1 MSALA
6 GVETSFLL
14 FCGKSV
20 LVMIM
25 IMNLVLSYL
34 NSQRGVKSQEENN
47 LEVLLLLALGSI
59 L

>member
-1 MSALA
+1 
-6 GVETSFLL
+6 
-14 FCGKSV
+14 
-20 LVMIM
+20 
-25 IMNLVLSYL
+25 MNLVLSYL